1 MGYVPLFDTLT
12 TGTLHGRW
20 PDIGLWPILLSM
32 ADRFGNIDV
41 TPQFI
46 SGVTGLPV
54 DEVIACIERFCG
66 PDIDSRSDAGDGRR
80 LEPLEPGRRWGWH
93 VVNHAKYREK
103 ARLLARDSQRTASGM
118 DAERKRRE
126 REAKAECPPKS
137 PEVSPSDGDGD
148 GDGNKKKN
156 SAPTERCPAERDG
169 SAIAAV
175 FEHWKL
181 VHEHPKAKIDIKRH
195 RVIRAALANY
205 TADQLCEAI
214 SGYRN
219 SPHHMGLNDRNTRYD
234 DIGLFLRDSA
244 HIDAGLRFAKDP
256 PLKFSALTQRN
267 IAAVEDWVPPEMRR
281 AAN

>member
-20 PDIGLWPILLSM
+20 PDIGLWPVLLSM

-148 GDGNKKKN
+148 GDGNKSKN
-156 SAPTERCPAERDG
+156 PDR
-169 SAIAAV
+169 AAAQPETV
-175 FEHWKL
+175 DKF
-181 VHEHPKAKIDIKRH
+181 AA
-195 RVIRAALANY
+195 IRAVY
-205 TADQLCEAI
+205 
-214 SGYRN
+214 
-219 SPHHMGLNDRNTRYD
+219 P
-234 DIGLFLRDSA
+234 
-244 HIDAGLRFAKDP
+244 
-256 PLKFSALTQRN
+256 
-267 IAAVEDWVPPEMRR
+267 RR
-281 AAN
+281 AGSQRWQDAEKAYHARIREKWPHAEILEGVLRYAGFIRTSGKEGTEYVMQAATFLGKNRQFLEPWAAPPSKAQAKQDANVAASVAWLEQRQ